1 MGGSPFHLKGGR
13 WGERLLVEFFN
24 HKPFKNEE
32 EKMKRKIF
40 RTLSIG
46 VLAIL
51 VIMLST
57 APQVTAASLPK
68 KVVFG
73 GNPPGS
79 LFYVMAAG
87 IAKVVTAH
95 TPMKIEIFPQGGTVW
110 YPMLESRE
118 VDFGINVPGD
128 ILTAYKGEA
137 IYNKPTKGKGFAL
150 RTLMLGSPLMVGLLV
165 PGNSDIQEAMDVRG
179 KKLPV
184 DYGAFYS
191 ATLTVRAL
199 LANAGLTYKD
209 VNGLTVTTYPAGVRT
224 LIEGRSD
231 LTMGSV
237 GSGITKELKTAKG
250 ARYLDVY
257 TSSEAVSRMQE
268 VHPGYYPIK
277 AKPGLAGLDKPTM
290 LMGKDITLVGGPH
303 LSDDVAYHITKALW
317 ENYKELAPM
326 HPRLKFWTPNRFA
339 SVRAVVPY
347 HAGAIKFYKEQ
358 GAWTKELEA
367 HQAKLLTIK

>member
-1 MGGSPFHLKGGR
+1 
-13 WGERLLVEFFN
+13 
-24 HKPFKNEE
+24 
-32 EKMKRKIF
+32 MKRRF
-40 RTLSIG
+40 HRTVSIG
-46 VLAIL
+46 VFAIF
-51 VIMLST
+51 VIVLST
-57 APQVTAASLPK
+57 APQVAAESLPQK
-68 KVVFG
+68 LVFG

-87 IAKVVTAH
+87 IAKVISAH
-95 TPMKIEIFPQGGTVW
+95 TPMKVEVFPQGGTVW
-110 YPMLESRE
+110 YPMFESGE

-137 IYNKPTKGKGFAL
+137 IYKKPTNGKGFEM
-150 RTLMLGSPLMVGLLV
+150 RTLMLGSPLRVGLLV
-165 PGNSDIQEAMDVRG
+165 PGDSDIKEAKDVRG
-179 KKLPV
+179 KTLPV

-209 VNGLTVTTYPAGVRT
+209 VNGLTVTTYPAGVRA
-224 LIEGRSD
+224 LIEGRAD

-237 GSGITKELKTAKG
+237 GSGITKELKTARG

-257 TSSEAVSRMQE
+257 TSADAVSRMQK

-290 LMGKDITLVGGPH
+290 LMGKDITLVAAPH
-303 LSDDVAYHITKALW
+303 LSDAVAYNITKALW
-317 ENYKELAPM
+317 ENYKELAPV
-326 HPRLKFWTPNRFA
+326 HPQLKSWTPDRFA

-347 HAGAIKFYKEQ
+347 HPGAIKFYKEQ
-358 GAWTKELEA
+358 GVWTQELED
-367 HQAKLLTIK
+367 HQKKLLSIK